1 MLHSL
6 TGQRRIV
13 WEREF
18 TAESQDFFGRPSADG
33 GVQRVPRIVVDL
45 QRLRTRSISLA
56 LIAASHSG
64 RIPPQSQSVCSRDRE
79 NHW

>member
-45 QRLRTRSISLA
+45 QRPEDAIDQLRD
-56 LIAASHSG
+56 IAASDSPSSPAKPG
-64 RIPPQSQSVCSRDRE
+64 CSCRVAAR
-79 NHW
+79 W